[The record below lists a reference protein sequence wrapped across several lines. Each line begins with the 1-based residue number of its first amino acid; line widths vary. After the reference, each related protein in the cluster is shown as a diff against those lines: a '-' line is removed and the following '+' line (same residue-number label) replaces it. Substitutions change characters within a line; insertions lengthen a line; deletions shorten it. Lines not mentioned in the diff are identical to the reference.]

1 MKTSPVDSVLRPGAS
16 GWEFWKIPSNA
27 DPVCES
33 VPSSKTLGSASH
45 LLLALPTRSLLAV
58 PVWISPQGDPN
69 ELADLELS
77 SRHVLK
83 KNAVPHG
90 IPILEK
96 DGRSLVLAISSIDDE
111 RASDYYSKASTFEF
125 PARLWD
131 PDVEDV
137 LVWREWGEL
146 CFGFYRDKN
155 CVYFACSG
163 ELSIGAPF
171 CGLIT
176 RTAMRLRSE
185 GVILRMPARLRLI
198 GDFSFEDRSALRDA
212 LKLDL
217 EHTPVAPRPLLSG
230 TYTNPVPPSAKMAM
244 EKRTYW
250 QKFRFFGVGGIAFYT
265 LILLFVSG
273 DLLVR
278 RIQLSR
284 VSAKLHSIKESA
296 SRAQKLVLEWKE
308 FRSAVDPASFAIDQL
323 AAVAAEIPSEQ
334 VRLTQYSFDS
344 GRFTIAGE
352 AADVAQAYDYFER
365 VKKVPLLQDYDWTSR
380 QPQLV
385 GRNKVRFE
393 MEGIRPDAKTSE
405 E

>member
-1 MKTSPVDSVLRPGAS
+1 MKHSPVDFVLRPGTN
-16 GWEFWKIPSNA
+16 GWEFWKTPTN
-27 DPVCES
+27 S
-33 VPSSKTLGSASH
+33 VPAPESDFSSKSLGGARH
-45 LLLALPTRSLLAV
+45 LMMAVPTRSLLAV
-58 PVWISPQGDPN
+58 PVWISPQGDPT
-69 ELADLELS
+69 ELAELELL
-77 SRHVLK
+77 SRHLLK
-83 KNAVPHG
+83 KNAEVYG

-96 DGRSLVLAISSIDDE
+96 DGRSLVLALSSIDDD
-111 RASDYYSKASTFEF
+111 RAHDYYSKAATFEF

-131 PDVEDV
+131 PDAEDV
-137 LVWREWGEL
+137 IVWREWGEI
-146 CFGFYRDKN
+146 CFAFYRDKK
-155 CVYFACSG
+155 CVYFACTG
-163 ELSIGAPF
+163 EISIGAPL
-171 CGLIT
+171 CGIIT

-185 GVILRMPARLRLI
+185 GVTLRMPARLRLL
-198 GDFSFEDRSALRDA
+198 GDFSFEDRTELRDTLQA
-212 LKLDL
+212 DL
-217 EHTPVAPRPLLSG
+217 EHSPVPPPPFLPG
-230 TYTNPVPPSAKMAM
+230 TYTNPAPPSAKVEM
-244 EKRTYW
+244 EKRTRW
-250 QKFRFFGVGGIAFYT
+250 QKFLFFAFGGIALYT

-284 VSAKLHSIKESA
+284 LASELHSIEGSA
-296 SRAQKLVLEWKE
+296 SGAHKLVTEWKE
-308 FRSAVDPASFAIDQL
+308 FRAAVDPASFAIDQL

-365 VKKVPLLQDYDWTSR
+365 IKKAPLLQDYDWTSR

-393 MEGIRPDAKTSE
+393 MEGLRPDAKTSE

>member
-1 MKTSPVDSVLRPGAS
+1 MKPLPVDFVLRPGAS
-16 GWEFWKIPSNA
+16 GWEFWKIPPKS
-27 DPVCES
+27 DPVPELGF
-33 VPSSKTLGSASH
+33 SSKSLGVARQ
-45 LLLALPTRSLLAV
+45 LMMAVPTRSLLAV
-58 PVWISPQGDPN
+58 PVWISPQGNPG
-69 ELADLELS
+69 ELAELELL
-77 SRHVLK
+77 SRHLLK
-83 KNAVPHG
+83 KNAQVYG

-96 DGRSLVLAISSIDDE
+96 DGRSLVLALSSIDDD
-111 RASDYYSKASTFEF
+111 RAQDYYSNAATFEF

-131 PDVEDV
+131 SDAEDV
-137 LVWREWGEL
+137 IVWREWGEI
-146 CFGFYRDKN
+146 CFAFYRDKK
-155 CVYFACSG
+155 CVYFACTG
-163 ELSIGAPF
+163 EISIGAPL
-171 CGLIT
+171 CGIIT

-185 GVILRMPARLRLI
+185 GVTLRMPARLRLI
-198 GDFSFEDRSALRDA
+198 GDFSFEDRTALRDT
-212 LKLDL
+212 LQVEL
-217 EHTPVAPRPLLSG
+217 EHSPVPPPPFLTS
-230 TYTNPVPPSAKMAM
+230 TYTNPAPPSAKVEI
-244 EKRTYW
+244 EKRTRW
-250 QKFRFFGVGGIAFYT
+250 KKFLFFAVIGIVFYT

-284 VSAKLHSIKESA
+284 LASEFHSIDVAASA
-296 SRAQKLVLEWKE
+296 ANKLVTDWKE
-308 FRSAVDPASFAIDQL
+308 FRAAVDPASFAIDQL

-393 MEGIRPDAKTSE
+393 MEGVRPDAKTSE